1 MERNNNL
8 NLARKWRPKNFDQ
21 IVGQQIP
28 VKMLLNSLYLE
39 KLFPVYLF
47 AGQRGCG
54 KTSSA
59 RIFGAAINC
68 KNIHKF
74 REDPK
79 LNKVPC
85 LECDSCKAMAAGN
98 HPDFIEIDAASH
110 TGVENVRQ
118 ILESCAYMPI
128 LGKKKIYLIDE
139 AHMLSKAA
147 FNAFLKILEEPPASA
162 LFILATTEIQ
172 KFPATVLSRCFQI
185 IFKAVNNEN
194 LKKHIKNICVKEEVE
209 IEDQAIDILIQ
220 ETEGSVR
227 DAINM
232 LERVR
237 FSEAKVTT
245 ELILK
250 VLGKVS
256 ETEILDLFELL
267 IDKDPKKLLDKL
279 NSKTFENVNSATL
292 WNMLVET
299 LRATLWVKF
308 KTSVLPSYFNNQQR
322 LKEIAAKISV
332 NRLNAMFQLFWTQE
346 DLFLRTPN
354 KKILLE
360 TILLQVCQQVN
371 IADLEDL
378 LKGGQSISSS
388 SPIQNIN
395 KQPEFRQQ
403 FHQPKFTQPPI
414 AQPQPQLAQPRLVQP
429 EQVQPRLVQPRLFQP
444 EQAKPWTPQSQPKP
458 EQSQL
463 AQPQLA
469 QQTQAQP
476 QQISQRA
483 TSSDPNWQAFL
494 NKLTSVDS
502 QLLVSIISQAE
513 FIKFDEER
521 KLVEISL
528 LNDNSFIRDTINE
541 NKKEWLPIL
550 KESYPGAINFGF
562 IKKKH
567 QIAPKPIIKLEKTFN
582 VPVQTEQVIKAV
594 PVKKITQQ
602 IKTTT
607 PPPKPASPP
616 PRAQNPYRSYARK
629 PFAPKPVFNPPI
641 DVSDKEK
648 WPKANL
654 IKDVFPGKVKRQLD

>member
-1 MERNNNL
+1 MEKNNNL

-68 KNIHKF
+68 KNINKF

-85 LECDSCKAMAAGN
+85 LECESCKAMATGN

-185 IFKAVNNEN
+185 IFKAVNNNN
-194 LKKHIKNICVKEEVE
+194 LKEHIKNICSKEDVE

-237 FSEAKVTT
+237 FSDTKVTT

-256 ETEILDLFELL
+256 ETKILDLFEIL
-267 IDKDPKKLLDKL
+267 INKDPKELLDQL
-279 NSKTFENVNSATL
+279 NSKTFENVNASTL

-308 KTSVLPSYFNNQQR
+308 KTDVLPSYFNNHER
-322 LKEIAAKISV
+322 LKEIAAKIST
-332 NRLNAMFQLFWTQE
+332 NRLNAMFQLFWSQE
-346 DLFLRTPN
+346 ELFLRTPN

-371 IADLEDL
+371 IVDLEDL
-378 LKGGQSISSS
+378 LKNTKNNTSNV
-388 SPIQNIN
+388 PIQNIN
-395 KQPEFRQQ
+395 KQQETRQS
-403 FHQPKFTQPPI
+403 FHQTIQPK
-414 AQPQPQLAQPRLVQP
+414 L
-429 EQVQPRLVQPRLFQP
+429 VQPRLAQPQSIQPKLAQPEQAQPRLFQP
-444 EQAKPWTPQSQPKP
+444 KVVQPWSKP
-458 EQSQL
+458 EQPSQNK
-463 AQPQLA
+463 PNPI
-469 QQTQAQP
+469 TP
-476 QQISQRA
+476 QQVPQKT
-483 TSSDPNWQAFL
+483 TSSNPTWNSFL
-494 NKLTSVDS
+494 NKLAQIDNPFLSSMVA
-502 QLLVSIISQAE
+502 QAE
-513 FIKFDEER
+513 FLKFDTEK

-528 LNDNSFIRDTINE
+528 SNDNAFTRDTINE
-541 NKKEWLPIL
+541 SRKEWLPIL
-550 KESYPGAINFGF
+550 KESYAGVINFEF

-567 QIAPKPIIKLEKTFN
+567 QITPKPIIKSEETFN
-582 VPVQTEQVIKAV
+582 VPVQTEQMIK
-594 PVKKITQQ
+594 K
-602 IKTTT
+602 
-607 PPPKPASPP
+607 ASPQKTNSP
-616 PRAQNPYRSYARK
+616 TPRTPATQKTAYSYRSYSNQSYT
-629 PFAPKPVFNPPI
+629 PKPKFNPTVDI
-641 DVSDKEK
+641 SDKEK

-654 IKDVFPGKVKRQLD
+654 IQKIFPGKVKKQQG

>member
-1 MERNNNL
+1 MEKNNNL
-8 NLARKWRPKNFDQ
+8 NLARKWRPQNFDQ

-68 KNIHKF
+68 KNINKF

-85 LECDSCKAMAAGN
+85 LECESCKAMATGN

-185 IFKAVNNEN
+185 IFKAINNKN
-194 LKKHIKNICVKEEVE
+194 LKEHIKNICSKEDVE
-209 IEDQAIDILIQ
+209 IEDQAIDIMIQ

-237 FSEAKVTT
+237 FSETKVTT

-256 ETEILDLFELL
+256 ETEILDLFEIL
-267 IDKDPKKLLDKL
+267 IDKDPKKLLDQL
-279 NSKTFENVNSATL
+279 NSKTFDNVNSSTL

-308 KTSVLPSYFNNQQR
+308 KTDVLPSYFNNHER
-322 LKEIAAKISV
+322 LKEIAAKIST
-332 NRLNAMFQLFWTQE
+332 NRLNAMFQLFWSQE
-346 DLFLRTPN
+346 ELFLRTPN

-371 IADLEDL
+371 IVDLDDL
-378 LKGGQSISSS
+378 LKEKQSTSNNT
-388 SPIQNIN
+388 PTQTIN
-395 KQPEFRQQ
+395 KKPEFRKT
-403 FHQPKFTQPPI
+403 FN
-414 AQPQPQLAQPRLVQP
+414 QPQLAQPQLSQSKNEQP
-429 EQVQPRLVQPRLFQP
+429 EQIQPRLFQP
-444 EQAKPWTPQSQPKP
+444 EQVKPWTPQQ
-458 EQSQL
+458 QL

-469 QQTQAQP
+469 QPKLAQQEQPQAQAV
-476 QQISQRA
+476 SQKT
-483 TSSDPNWQAFL
+483 TSSDPSWNSFL
-494 NKLTSVDS
+494 NKLS
-502 QLLVSIISQAE
+502 QIDNPFLSSIVAQAE
-513 FIKFDEER
+513 FLKFDTEK

-528 LNDNSFIRDTINE
+528 SNDNAFIRDTINE

-550 KESYPGAINFGF
+550 KESYSGVINFEF

-567 QIAPKPIIKLEKTFN
+567 QITPKTIIKSEEHTSVETFN
-582 VPVQTEQVIKAV
+582 VPVQTEQIIK
-594 PVKKITQQ
+594 K
-602 IKTTT
+602 
-607 PPPKPASPP
+607 ASPP
-616 PRAQNPYRSYARK
+616 TTNTITPRNPNAQKTAYSYRSYSNQSYN
-629 PFAPKPVFNPPI
+629 PKPKFNPTI
-641 DVSDKEK
+641 DTSDKEK

-654 IKDVFPGKVKRQLD
+654 IQNIFPGKVKKQ